1 MDQDLK
7 ISEPL
12 VSVLL
17 PVYNGEKYL
26 KDCINSV
33 LNQTYSN
40 FEFVIIDDGS
50 VDSTQSIISSYN
62 DSRIRYIKNQQNLKL
77 IATLNKGIKLSE
89 GKYIARIDAD
99 DLMHPNRLQKQVD
112 FLETNVDYV
121 LVGSKVQL
129 IKDEIEDESIQY
141 YTEHDDIVFSMLFYC
156 PFIHPSLLIRK
167 SIINENELYFDSDFL
182 HAEDYEFWT
191 RIVTFGKVAN
201 LPEKLTSYRIH
212 SEQISQQHIEYQK
225 KQMLFIRNKFLNKKL
240 TDFSDLEKNIL
251 FWNQEVQSI
260 LFFLKTLK
268 KFELNNSI
276 TGDAKRRYIYKLAR
290 NKILCVENVTFKDF
304 IYIITNSFF
313 WFNSLSTKQKT
324 AFFFKFFK
332 YYFYDNFR

>member
-7 ISEPL
+7 TREPL

-50 VDSTQSIISSYN
+50 VDSTESIISSYN
-62 DSRIRYIKNQQNLKL
+62 DSRIRFIKNQQNLKL

-121 LVGSKVQL
+121 FVGSAVRL
-129 IKDEIEDESIQY
+129 IKEEVEEESIRY

-156 PFIHPSLLIRK
+156 PFIHPSLLLRK

-182 HAEDYEFWT
+182 HAEDYELWT

-212 SEQISQQHIEYQK
+212 HDQISQQHIDYQK
-225 KQMLFIRNKFLNKKL
+225 KQMQLIRNNFLNKRL
-240 TDFSDLEKNIL
+240 TDFSDLEKDIL
-251 FWNQEVQSI
+251 FGNQSI
-260 LFFLKTLK
+260 SRLTQFLNLLNKFELDNSFQGGAKIRYIYNSAKTKILTIDTIGLKDFLFVLTNKYFWKNNFTFKQKVAFFLK
-268 KFELNNSI
+268 I
-276 TGDAKRRYIYKLAR
+276 
-290 NKILCVENVTFKDF
+290 FKC
-304 IYIITNSFF
+304 
-313 WFNSLSTKQKT
+313 
-324 AFFFKFFK
+324 
-332 YYFYDNFR
+332 